1 MNVTSL
7 IQCDLPYLPSQR
19 QRRDIDRQLNEL
31 RATRDSL
38 QTEVNENVP
47 VETSGL
53 DEALRV
59 RDLPIQSQA
68 LRHCVSSGLGYDSRK
83 GVLHGPVQDYRRTE
97 GDD

>member
-1 MNVTSL
+1 MGVTSFT
-7 IQCDLPYLPSQR
+7 QCDLPHLPSQR
-19 QRRDIDRQLNEL
+19 QRRDKDRQLNEL

-59 RDLPIQSQA
+59 RDSPIQSQA
-68 LRHCVSSGLGYDSRK
+68 LEHCAPYGLGYDSRK
-83 GVLHGPVQDYRRTE
+83 GVLHGPV
-97 GDD
+97 